1 MQKIL
6 WTANDREVLRRRVR
20 VPCQV
25 VSEDEFALV
34 SDTCLDLSARG
45 MRVKALRPTAVGTAL
60 LVSFRVPDAGVHM
73 DVSAV
78 VTRVARG
85 RRRGERFPTLGLSF
99 VDLSQLQGAILTA
112 RLKGVPPPTP
122 ARHLRVDYAG
132 SVRAIHSGVEPRA
145 ATSG

>member
-1 MQKIL
+1 MQKVL
-6 WTANDREVLRRRVR
+6 WTANDRKVLRRGVR
-20 VPCQV
+20 VPCQI
-25 VSEDEFALV
+25 VSEPDFSLV
-34 SDTCLDLSARG
+34 SDTCLDLSPRG
-45 MRVKALRPTAVGTAL
+45 MRVRALRPAAIGSQV

-99 VDLSQLQGAILTA
+99 VDLSPLEAVILAA
-112 RLKGVPPPTP
+112 RLRGVPPPTP

-132 SVRAIHSGVEPRA
+132 SVRAIY
-145 ATSG
+145 TSIAG